1 MVWVPYASAAIA
13 CAPPSANT
21 RSTPAIAAAA
31 RTSGLRS
38 PRGVGTHMM
47 SSRTPAIL
55 AGMAFI
61 RTDEGYAALPPGT
74 YKPTR
79 SSGVTRCPSVVP
91 SASVNCH
98 DFASCRSWYLRM
110 RAAACS
116 SASRCVRSSPAR
128 ACSRTDG
135 LSSSSATRTALTRS
149 PHSGF
154 SLYSRTAASPRLRTF
169 SQISTTL
176 RSTSSSNVASNEVS
190 ALRRASKPASV
201 VESRA
206 ISSMRSRGLRE
217 LVEERLDGV
226 ALELER
232 GLVDD
237 EAGADRP
244 DLLDCAQAIGAQRI
258 AARNQ
263 IDDRVGQTHER
274 RELHRAVE
282 PDQIDVHALGCE
294 VLARGLHVLGRHAQ
308 TRALAHGARII
319 EAFGNR
325 DHHSARCDA
334 EVERLVQSLA
344 AVLEQHVLARDAEL
358 RRAVLDVS
366 RNIGRTHDEQPQV
379 AAARAQNE
387 FARGVGI
394 VERLDPRSSKQ
405 RQRFIENPAFGERE
419 GNHS

>member
-1 MVWVPYASAAIA
+1 
-13 CAPPSANT
+13 
-21 RSTPAIAAAA
+21 
-31 RTSGLRS
+31 
-38 PRGVGTHMM
+38 
-47 SSRTPAIL
+47 
-55 AGMAFI
+55 
-61 RTDEGYAALPPGT
+61 
-74 YKPTR
+74 
-79 SSGVTRCPSVVP
+79 
-91 SASVNCH
+91 
-98 DFASCRSWYLRM
+98 
-110 RAAACS
+110 
-116 SASRCVRSSPAR
+116 VRSSPER

-135 LSSSSATRTALTRS
+135 FSSSSATRKALTRS

-154 SLYSRTAASPRLRTF
+154 SLYSRTAASAWLRTC

-237 EAGADRP
+237 EAGTDRS
-244 DLLDCAQAIGAQRI
+244 DLLDRAQVIGAQRI
-258 AARNQ
+258 AAGNQ

-282 PDQIDVHALGCE
+282 PDQVDVHALG
-294 VLARGLHVLGRHAQ
+294 
-308 TRALAHGARII
+308 
-319 EAFGNR
+319 
-325 DHHSARCDA
+325 
-334 EVERLVQSLA
+334 
-344 AVLEQHVLARDAEL
+344 RDAER

-366 RNIGRTHDEQPQV
+366 RNIGSTHDEQPQV

-394 VERLDPRSSKQ
+394 VERLDAGSSKQ

-419 GNHS
+419 GNHG